1 MSSTSKTAIT
11 SLHRAAEL
19 CQNMHPKEGK
29 AEIDKTLAEDPAFF
43 MAYVCAVPY
52 ADKTDKPALIDKA
65 LALDATN
72 LNEA

>member
-1 MSSTSKTAIT
+1 
-11 SLHRAAEL
+11 
-19 CQNMHPKEGK
+19 MHPKEGK

-52 ADKTDKPALIDKA
+52 ADKTDKPAMIDKA